1 MSDNLEKLKQIR
13 ELLIILQ
20 YNNLWE
26 HEQIKLNQMK
36 EQLIKSI
43 DLAYVR

>member
-13 ELLIILQ
+13 EILIILQ
-20 YNNLWE
+20 YNNLLE
-26 HEQIKLNQMK
+26 DDQKKLHQMK